1 MKIINKYNSKD
12 MRSSFKYASLCWALS
27 LVAISA
33 ASAQSIDS
41 AYNNAHYR
49 ERQELFS
56 TLPSQKK
63 AIVFLGNSITEAGK
77 WNEILPG
84 QPVQNRGISGD
95 ITFGVLARL
104 PQIVAAKPAKIFLLI
119 GVNDLKREV
128 PVSVI
133 ISNYKRIVEMVKNGS
148 PKTKLYLQSVLPVN
162 DTILIEP
169 FRKVTNANVAK
180 LNEALQQLA
189 KDNGYAYVNL
199 HEPFADEK
207 GQLIKKDTP
216 DGLHLKIGAYTT
228 WVNYLRSKKYL

>member
-1 MKIINKYNSKD
+1 MKYVLFGL
-12 MRSSFKYASLCWALS
+12 MLS
-27 LVAISA
+27 LAAISGV
-33 ASAQSIDS
+33 SAQSVDS
-41 AYNNAHYR
+41 TYDNSHYK
-49 ERQELFS
+49 ERQELFA
-56 TLPSQKK
+56 TLPVQKK
-63 AIVFLGNSITEAGK
+63 AVVFLGNSITEAGK

-84 QPVQNRGISGD
+84 KPVQNRGISGD
-95 ITFGVLARL
+95 NTFGVLARL
-104 PQIVAAKPAKIFLLI
+104 PQIVATKPAKIFLLI

-128 PVSVI
+128 PVDVI
-133 ISNYKRIVEMVKNGS
+133 INNYRRMVNMVKNGS
-148 PKTKLYLQSVLPVN
+148 PRTKLYLQSVLPVN

-207 GQLIKKDTP
+207 GQLKRKDTP
-216 DGLHLKIGAYTT
+216 DGLHLKIGAYTI

>member
-1 MKIINKYNSKD
+1 MKYVLFGL
-12 MRSSFKYASLCWALS
+12 MLS
-27 LVAISA
+27 LATASG
-33 ASAQSIDS
+33 ASAQSVDS
-41 AYNNAHYR
+41 TYDNSHYK
-49 ERQELFS
+49 ERQELFA
-56 TLPSQKK
+56 TLPVQKK
-63 AIVFLGNSITEAGK
+63 AVVFLGNSITEAGK

-84 QPVQNRGISGD
+84 KPVQNRGISGD
-95 ITFGVLARL
+95 NTFGVLARL

-128 PVSVI
+128 PVDVI
-133 ISNYKRIVEMVKNGS
+133 INNYRRMVDMVKKGS
-148 PKTKLYLQSVLPVN
+148 PRTKLYLQSVLPVN

-207 GQLIKKDTP
+207 GQLKRKDTP
-216 DGLHLKIGAYTT
+216 DGLHLKIGAYTI

>member
-1 MKIINKYNSKD
+1 M
-12 MRSSFKYASLCWALS
+12 LS
-27 LVAISA
+27 LA
-33 ASAQSIDS
+33 ASGANAQAVDS
-41 AYNNAHYR
+41 AYDNSHYK
-49 ERQELFS
+49 ERQELFA
-56 TLPSQKK
+56 TLPVQKK
-63 AIVFLGNSITEAGK
+63 AVVFLGNSITEAGK

-84 QPVQNRGISGD
+84 KPVQNRGISGD

-104 PQIVAAKPAKIFLLI
+104 PQIVATKPAKIFLLI

-128 PVSVI
+128 PVDVI
-133 ISNYKRIVEMVKNGS
+133 INNYRRMVDMVKNGS
-148 PKTKLYLQSVLPVN
+148 PRTKLYLQSVLPVN

-189 KDNGYAYVNL
+189 KDNGYDYVNL

-207 GQLIKKDTP
+207 GQLKRKDTP

>member
-1 MKIINKYNSKD
+1 
-12 MRSSFKYASLCWALS
+12 MRSLFMLIPGLAVFFS
-27 LVAISA
+27 
-33 ASAQSIDS
+33 ASAQPIDS
-41 AYNNAHYR
+41 TYDNSHYR
-49 ERQELFS
+49 ERQALFA
-56 TLPSQKK
+56 TLPAQKK

-84 QPVQNRGISGD
+84 KPVQNRGISGD
-95 ITFGVLARL
+95 NTFGVLARL

-128 PVSVI
+128 PVDVI
-133 ISNYKRIVEMVKNGS
+133 ISNYQRMVKMVKTGS
-148 PKTKLYLQSVLPVN
+148 PGTKLYLQSVLPVN

-189 KDNGYAYVNL
+189 KDNGYEYVNL
-199 HEPFADEK
+199 HEPFADEQ
-207 GQLIKKDTP
+207 GQLKRKDTP
-216 DGLHLKIGAYTT
+216 DGLHLKIGAYTI

>member
-1 MKIINKYNSKD
+1 MKFSC
-12 MRSSFKYASLCWALS
+12 KYASLGWILGI
-27 LVAISA
+27 VTFTG
-33 ASAQSIDS
+33 ASAQTVDS
-41 AYNNAHYR
+41 TYDNSHYR
-49 ERQELFS
+49 ERQELFA
-56 TLPSQKK
+56 TLPKQKK

-84 QPVQNRGISGD
+84 KPVQNRGISGD
-95 ITFGVLARL
+95 NTFGVLARL
-104 PQIVAAKPAKIFLLI
+104 PDIVAARPAKLFLLI

-128 PVSVI
+128 PVTVI
-133 ISNYKRIVEMVKNGS
+133 IDNYRKMVQMVKEGS

-189 KDNGYAYVNL
+189 KDNNCRFVNL
-199 HEPFADEK
+199 HEPFADAQ
-207 GQLIKKDTP
+207 GQLKRKDTP
-216 DGLHLKIGAYTT
+216 DGLHLKVGAYAI

>member
-1 MKIINKYNSKD
+1 MLITG
-12 MRSSFKYASLCWALS
+12 
-27 LVAISA
+27 VAVFSN

-41 AYNNAHYR
+41 TYDNSHYK
-49 ERQELFS
+49 ERQELFA
-56 TLPSQKK
+56 TLPVQKK

-84 QPVQNRGISGD
+84 KPVQNRGISGD
-95 ITFGVLARL
+95 NTFGVLARL

-128 PVSVI
+128 PVDVI
-133 ISNYKRIVEMVKNGS
+133 ISNYQQMVKMVKTGS

-189 KDNGYAYVNL
+189 KDNGYDYVNL
-199 HEPFADEK
+199 HEPFADDK
-207 GQLIKKDTP
+207 GQLKRKDTP
-216 DGLHLKIGAYTT
+216 DGLHLKIGAYTI